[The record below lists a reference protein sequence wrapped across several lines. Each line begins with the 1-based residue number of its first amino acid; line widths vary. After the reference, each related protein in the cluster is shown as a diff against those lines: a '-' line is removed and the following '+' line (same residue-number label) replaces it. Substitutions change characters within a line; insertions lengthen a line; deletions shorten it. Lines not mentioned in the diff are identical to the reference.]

1 MDLSK
6 DYMLTFLFVTIL
18 ASSLFILLKLVTFII
33 KFILHIKNK
42 SKYKNIIPSYEQQ
55 CVKVEQTLK
64 KDGEKDDAK

>member
-33 KFILHIKNK
+33 RFILHIKNK
-42 SKYKNIIPSYEQQ
+42 SKYKNIIPSYKQQ

-64 KDGEKDDAK
+64 KDGAKDDTK